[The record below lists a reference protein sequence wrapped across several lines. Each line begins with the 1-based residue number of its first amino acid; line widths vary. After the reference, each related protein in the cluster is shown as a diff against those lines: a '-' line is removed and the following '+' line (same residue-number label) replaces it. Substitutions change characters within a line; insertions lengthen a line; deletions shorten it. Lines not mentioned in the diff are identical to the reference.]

1 MPTGKLGHQQWGLS
15 MIGENWQTD
24 ISEAISILASEDDQ
38 MSWDDV
44 FDVWYDRAITA
55 SDSEALL
62 RAMTSDVAHNPSFIS
77 LSFHLLRR
85 YDPSGVVLEQGMT
98 LALGNPA
105 FFAFHHIFIFD
116 NTLPKEP
123 SPDFCRAFLAF
134 DSKKRPWL
142 WRFLFPLHYMK
153 MKRKC
158 ERTLSRAARHR

>member
-1 MPTGKLGHQQWGLS
+1 MAKARFP
-15 MIGENWQTD
+15 ENWQTD
-24 ISEAISILASEDDQ
+24 ISDAISILASEDDQ

-44 FDVWYDRAITA
+44 FEVWYDRAITA

-105 FFAFHHIFIFD
+105 FFTFDDIFTFD

-142 WRFLFPLHYMK
+142 WRFLFPMHYIK

-158 ERTLSRAARHR
+158 QRTLSKALRLG